1 MKSFGI
7 DLGTTNCALAYAS
20 VSEDEESTEFGTF
33 DLPQLVGSG
42 QLEPRPT
49 LPSFIYLPSSH
60 ELSGLD
66 LALPWDEVNLTAVG
80 TLGRQEGSKK
90 PDRLISSA
98 KSWLSQ
104 EGVERRK
111 AILPWKGA
119 EDVKKMSPVEASTEY
134 LRHIVR
140 AWQFQNPDEPL
151 GEAEVVLTVPA
162 SFDAVAR
169 DLTAE
174 AARTAGLSKLTLLEE
189 PQAAFYAWLANTGD
203 DWREQVSKGDLVL
216 VCDVGGGTTDLTLI
230 EVREEEG
237 ELELERVAV
246 GNHILL
252 GGDNMDLT
260 LAFTVSQRLK
270 KEGTKLDSWQFQ
282 VLTYG
287 CREAKEKLLGST
299 EVDQHNITIPGRG
312 SSLIAG
318 SVQVTVT
325 REEAEQ
331 VLLNGFFPEVELGS
345 VPTGK
350 RKVGLTE
357 IGLPYESDPA
367 ITRHLSGFLG
377 DRKPTAILFNGG
389 VFQSEGIRKRLLDIT
404 EVWFEEPLR
413 VLQGTHLDLAVS
425 RGAARYGLVKR
436 GHGIRIRGGLS
447 RAYYIGVELAM
458 PAIPGMEPPLKAVC
472 VAPQGMEEGTSL
484 SVPDQEFGLVVGEP
498 VEFPFL
504 AATEKSEDEVGA
516 THEDW
521 EEVGIESLAAVGASL
536 EFDEE
541 SDLAEG
547 RSVPVRLET
556 VATEIGTLELYC
568 VEKDGP
574 GRWKLEFN
582 VRTEDE

>member
-20 VSEDEESTEFGTF
+20 VSEDGESTEFGTF
-33 DLPQLVGSG
+33 DLPQLVDSG
-42 QLEPRPT
+42 QVEARPT
-49 LPSFIYLPSSH
+49 LPSFLYLPSSH
-60 ELSGLD
+60 ELSGMD
-66 LALPWDEVNLTAVG
+66 MALPWDEVNLTAVG
-80 TLGRQEGSKK
+80 EYGRREGSKK

-134 LRHIVR
+134 LRHIAQ
-140 AWQFQNPDEPL
+140 AWRFQNPEEPL
-151 GEAEVVLTVPA
+151 SESEVVLTVPA

-174 AARTAGLSKLTLLEE
+174 AARTAGLNKLTLLEE
-189 PQAAFYAWLANTGD
+189 PQAAFYAWLENAGE
-203 DWREQVSKGDLVL
+203 DWREQVSKGDLIL
-216 VCDVGGGTTDLTLI
+216 VCDIGGGTTDLTLI
-230 EVREEEG
+230 EVREEDG
-237 ELELERVAV
+237 DLELERVAV

-260 LAFTVSQRLK
+260 LAYAVSQRLK

-287 CREAKEKLLGST
+287 CREAKEKLLGSS
-299 EVDQHNITIPGRG
+299 EADEHSITIPGRG
-312 SSLIAG
+312 SSLIGG
-318 SVQVTVT
+318 SVQVTVS
-325 REEAEQ
+325 RVEAEA
-331 VLLNGFFPEVELGS
+331 VLLGGFFPEVELGS
-345 VPTGK
+345 LPQGK
-350 RKVGLTE
+350 RRVGLTE

-367 ITRHLSGFLG
+367 ITRHLAGFLG
-377 DRKPTAILFNGG
+377 DRRPTAILFNGG
-389 VFQSEGIRKRLLDIT
+389 VFQAEGMRQRLLDIT
-404 EVWFEEPLR
+404 EAWYDEPLK
-413 VLQGTHLDLAVS
+413 VLKGTDLDLAVA

-458 PAIPGMEPPLKAVC
+458 PAIPGMEPPIKAVC

-484 SVPDQEFGLVVGEP
+484 PVPEQEFGLVVGEP
-498 VEFPFL
+498 VEFSFL
-504 AATEKSEDEVGA
+504 GSTEKNEDEVGA
-516 THEDW
+516 IHEDW
-521 EEVGIESLAAVGASL
+521 EEDGIETLAAIGATL
-536 EFDEE
+536 EVEAE
-541 SDLAEG
+541 SG
-547 RSVPVRLET
+547 HSPGSSVPVRLET